1 MLTDKWIVAGVD
13 ILRTLF
19 TYIFFSFFSISFV
32 KKKRGVQTIAG
43 ILILVVWQIDIF
55 GIICMIPI
63 GWNIVMSIGVTL
75 FVVAN
80 IFEGKFAEKCFFS
93 IIFDAL
99 WMLTETMV
107 GNLLMIYCEAI
118 ADSRIIGSCVSK
130 ILFFVV
136 VIALK
141 KVFTKEEVQELS
153 GRYGIGL
160 VLFRREVF
168 TL

>member
-1 MLTDKWIVAGVD
+1 
-13 ILRTLF
+13 
-19 TYIFFSFFSISFV
+19 
-32 KKKRGVQTIAG
+32 
-43 ILILVVWQIDIF
+43 
-55 GIICMIPI
+55 MIPI

-107 GNLLMIYCEAI
+107 GNLLMIYCETI

-130 ILFFVV
+130 VLFFVV

-160 VLFRREVF
+160 VFIPAGSIYIMNAVFVLADKAQKEYAEVYS
-168 TL
+168 LVSVVILLLIEIY